1 MPSAA
6 VPPSLAPAP
15 ADATRADAPRARRP
29 WADRAVGALAGA
41 GLFAAGVTFADLGRP
56 GGAELGLGAANVA
69 HAESLNVEQAK
80 LLRDELDETPD
91 RPLLLG
97 GEAIARVSRLASPS
111 VVHIESVYRDDD
123 GGMVEETGSG
133 VLIRHPRWADV
144 QTGRLFVVTNRHVV
158 AGAEAPGSGNV
169 DLRLAD
175 GHTVRPTKIWTD
187 QATDLA
193 VLEIANRDLPAIH
206 FGNSDA
212 LEIGHFVLAL
222 GSPFGL
228 DRSVTLGIVSAK
240 GRRRLDLGTEDLI
253 NQDFLQTDAAINP
266 GNSGG
271 PLIDLR
277 GRLVGINTAI
287 ASSSG
292 GSEGI
297 GFSIPSNLVRR
308 VFDELLTHGRV
319 RRAYLGVQL
328 DSGFDRRAIGT
339 VGLDRLYGAR
349 VQIVKQGT
357 PAADAGLRRND
368 VVLRFGTIE
377 VQDLDHLINLVSL
390 TPVGE
395 QVQLTVLRERRE
407 VPMTL
412 VLAERPDPTPRRPE
426 PTSRR

>member
-1 MPSAA
+1 M
-6 VPPSLAPAP
+6 
-15 ADATRADAPRARRP
+15 
-29 WADRAVGALAGA
+29 ALAEGY
-41 GLFAAGVTFADLGRP
+41 T
-56 GGAELGLGAANVA
+56 
-69 HAESLNVEQAK
+69 SVEQAQR
-80 LLRDELDETPD
+80 LRVELEETPE
-91 RPLLLG
+91 RPLLMG

-111 VVHIESVYRDDD
+111 VVHIESRYRDDD

-144 QTGRLFVVTNRHVV
+144 RDGRLFVITNRHVV
-158 AGAEAPGSGNV
+158 AGNESPAGKPEPGGGV
-169 DLRLAD
+169 DLKLAD
-175 GHTVRPTKIWTD
+175 GHIVRPTRIWTD
-187 QATDLA
+187 RATDLA
-193 VLEIANRDLPAIH
+193 VLEIRNRDLPAIH

-240 GRRRLDLGTEDLI
+240 GRRRLDLGTQDLI

-271 PLIDLR
+271 PLIDLH
-277 GRLVGINTAI
+277 GKLVGINTAI

-297 GFSIPSNLVRR
+297 GFSIPANLVRR
-308 VFDELLTHGRV
+308 VFDELVTHGHV

-328 DSGFDRRAIGT
+328 DSAFDRASLAGM
-339 VGLDRLYGAR
+339 GLDRLYGAR
-349 VQIVKQGT
+349 VQVVKPGT
-357 PAADAGLRRND
+357 PAASAGLRRND
-368 VVLRFGTIE
+368 VVLKFGAVE

-395 QVQLTVLRERRE
+395 QVRLTVLRNRRQ

-412 VLAERPDPTPRRPE
+412 VLSERPE
-426 PTSRR
+426 PTGRR

>member
-1 MPSAA
+1 MPSAPA
-6 VPPSLAPAP
+6 VPSIEPGAAAGPAP
-15 ADATRADAPRARRP
+15 PGRRR
-29 WADRAVGALAGA
+29 WADRAAGALAGA
-41 GLFAAGVTFADLGRP
+41 GLFAAGVVSADHLGSP
-56 GGAELGLGAANVA
+56 GVGTPIGGNVA
-69 HAESLNVEQAK
+69 VAEGLSVDQAN
-80 LLRDELDETPD
+80 LLRQELDDSPE
-91 RPLLLG
+91 RPLLAG

-111 VVHIESVYRDDD
+111 VVHIECRYRDGD
-123 GGMVEETGSG
+123 GDGVEETGSG

-144 QTGRLFVVTNRHVV
+144 RNGRLFVLTNRHVV
-158 AGAEAPGSGNV
+158 AGAGGRGDVSGI

-175 GHTVRPTKIWTD
+175 GHTVRPTKVWMD

-193 VLEIANRDLPAIH
+193 VLEIRNRDLPAIH

-240 GRRRLDLGTEDLI
+240 GRRQLDLGTEDLI

-297 GFSIPSNLVRR
+297 GFSIPANLVRR

-328 DSGFDRRAIGT
+328 DNRFDRASLSN

-349 VQIVKQGT
+349 VQVVKAGT
-357 PAADAGLRRND
+357 PAAEAGLRRND
-368 VVLRFGTIE
+368 VVLKFGTIE

-395 QVQLTVLRERRE
+395 RVELTVLRDRRRL
-407 VPMTL
+407 PMTL
-412 VLAERPDPTPRRPE
+412 VLSERPERTARR
-426 PTSRR
+426 

>member
-1 MPSAA
+1 MPSAPPPIP
-6 VPPSLAPAP
+6 VPARPPL
-15 ADATRADAPRARRP
+15 RRGGRGWAPRG
-29 WADRAVGALAGA
+29 WADRAIGAAAGA
-41 GLFAAGVTFADLGRP
+41 GLFAAGALFAEHAGPRGAGATW
-56 GGAELGLGAANVA
+56 GGANVA
-69 HAESLNVEQAK
+69 VAEGLSVEQAK
-80 LLRDELDETPD
+80 LLRSELDETPD

-111 VVHIESVYRDDD
+111 VVHIESVYRDED
-123 GGMVEETGSG
+123 GGAVEETGSG
-133 VLIRHPRWADV
+133 VLVRHPNWSGVRD
-144 QTGRLFVVTNRHVV
+144 GRLFVLTNRHVV
-158 AGAEAPGSGNV
+158 AGAGATVGRSSGGLGI

-175 GHTVRPTKIWTD
+175 GHTVRPTRVWMD
-187 QATDLA
+187 QATDIA
-193 VLEIANRDLPAIH
+193 VLEIENRDLPAIH

-240 GRRRLDLGTEDLI
+240 GRRRLDLGTKDLI

-328 DSGFDRRAIGT
+328 DSGFDRASLAN

-349 VQIVKQGT
+349 VQIVKAGT
-357 PAADAGLRRND
+357 PAAAAGLRRND
-368 VVLRFGTIE
+368 VVLRFGAVE

-395 QVQLTVLRERRE
+395 EVRLTVLRDRRE
-407 VPMTL
+407 IPMTL
-412 VLAERPDPTPRRPE
+412 ALTERPDPPPRR
-426 PTSRR
+426 

>member
-1 MPSAA
+1 MPSAPVSPA
-6 VPPSLAPAP
+6 TPAP
-15 ADATRADAPRARRP
+15 PAGDRSPRPPRR
-29 WADRAVGALAGA
+29 WADRAAGALAGA
-41 GLFAAGVTFADLGRP
+41 GLFAAGVMFADRVGP
-56 GGAELGLGAANVA
+56 HEGGANVA
-69 HAESLNVEQAK
+69 LAETLSVEQAK
-80 LLRDELDETPD
+80 LLRNELDETPD

-111 VVHIESVYRDDD
+111 VVHIESRYRDDD
-123 GGMVEETGSG
+123 GGSVEETGSG

-144 QTGRLFVVTNRHVV
+144 EGGRLFVLTNRHVV
-158 AGAEAPGSGNV
+158 AGAANQNRNGIE
-169 DLRLAD
+169 LRLAD
-175 GHTVRPTKIWTD
+175 GHSARPTKVWMD

-193 VLEIANRDLPAIH
+193 VLEIPNRDLPAIH

-240 GRRRLDLGTEDLI
+240 GRRRLDLGTADLI

-271 PLIDLR
+271 PLLDLR
-277 GRLVGINTAI
+277 GRLIGINTAI

-328 DSGFDRRAIGT
+328 DSRFGSSSLAN

-349 VQIVKQGT
+349 VQTVKPDT
-357 PAADAGLRRND
+357 PAAEAGLRRND
-368 VVLRFGTIE
+368 VVLQFGAIE

-395 QVQLTVLRERRE
+395 RVELTVLRDRRR

-412 VLAERPDPTPRRPE
+412 ILSERPDPP
-426 PTSRR
+426 SRR

>member
-1 MPSAA
+1 MPSAPA
-6 VPPSLAPAP
+6 VPP
-15 ADATRADAPRARRP
+15 ADPPVGPVPPSRRR
-29 WADRAVGALAGA
+29 WADRAAGALAGA
-41 GLFAAGVTFADLGRP
+41 GLFAAGVVSANH
-56 GGAELGLGAANVA
+56 LGASRVVTPLGGNVA
-69 HAESLNVEQAK
+69 VAEGLSVDQAN
-80 LLRDELDETPD
+80 LLRQELDDSPE
-91 RPLLLG
+91 RPLLEG

-111 VVHIESVYRDDD
+111 VVHIECRYRDED
-123 GGMVEETGSG
+123 GDAVEETGSG

-144 QTGRLFVVTNRHVV
+144 RNGRLFVLTNRHVV
-158 AGAEAPGSGNV
+158 AGAGGRGDVSGI

-175 GHTVRPTKIWTD
+175 GHTVRPTKVWMD

-193 VLEIANRDLPAIH
+193 VLEIRNRDLPAIH

-240 GRRRLDLGTEDLI
+240 GRRQLDLGTEDLI

-297 GFSIPSNLVRR
+297 GFSIPANLVRR

-328 DSGFDRRAIGT
+328 DNRFDRASLSN

-349 VQIVKQGT
+349 VQVVKAGT
-357 PAADAGLRRND
+357 PAAAAGLRRND
-368 VVLRFGTIE
+368 VVLKFGTIE

-395 QVQLTVLRERRE
+395 RVRLTVLRNRQRI
-407 VPMTL
+407 PMTL
-412 VLAERPDPTPRRPE
+412 VLSERPERTAQR
-426 PTSRR
+426 

>member
-1 MPSAA
+1 MPFAP
-6 VPPSLAPAP
+6 PPSPSSP
-15 ADATRADAPRARRP
+15 TRPPRR
-29 WADRAVGALAGA
+29 WADRAFGALAGA
-41 GLFAAGVTFADLGRP
+41 GLFAAGVVFADYAGP
-56 GGAELGLGAANVA
+56 HDGGNVA
-69 HAESLNVEQAK
+69 LAETLSVEQAR
-80 LLRDELDETPD
+80 LLRSELDETPD

-111 VVHIESVYRDDD
+111 VVHIECVYRDED
-123 GGMVEETGSG
+123 GGAVEETGSG
-133 VLIRHPRWADV
+133 VLTRHPRWAEED
-144 QTGRLFVVTNRHVV
+144 GRLFVLTNRHVV
-158 AGAEAPGSGNV
+158 AGAEGQSGTSRI

-175 GHTVRPTKIWTD
+175 GHTVRPIRVWTD

-193 VLEIANRDLPAIH
+193 VLEIYNRDLPAIH

-240 GRRRLDLGTEDLI
+240 GRRRLDLGTKDLI
-253 NQDFLQTDAAINP
+253 NQDFIQTDAAINP

-297 GFSIPSNLVRR
+297 GFSIPANLARR

-328 DSGFDRRAIGT
+328 DNGFDRGSLAS

-349 VQIVKQGT
+349 VQVVKPNT
-357 PAADAGLRRND
+357 PAAAAGLRRND
-368 VVLRFGTIE
+368 VVLNFGTVE

-395 QVQLTVLRERRE
+395 RVQLTVLREGRE
-407 VPMTL
+407 IPMTL
-412 VLAERPDPTPRRPE
+412 ALSERPE
-426 PTSRR
+426 PTKQR